1 MSAVAFALLAF
12 CAAGS
17 VEAKAKTHKASKSAA
32 VKVAAQKTPAG
43 SAYLQCVTFARQFT
57 GMQIFGDAW
66 TWWEKATGRYDEGSS
81 PKPGAVLVFKSQGRM
96 KLGHVAVVSQIITDR
111 YIQVTHANWS
121 PINGR
126 RGQVEDNVNVM
137 DVSEA
142 GDWSKVKVWYGPTND
157 LGTTVYTTYGFI
169 YQDPNNIHMGEKVT
183 TVAQPEAV
191 PTTARPYQQIAAAN
205 TDDMP
210 ADLKAA
216 LSPSNSKT
224 TARPVTVAAHVSGKP
239 AAQLVAQ
246 IDSDN
251 AAAGH
256 ASAKTDIKPEPLKPE
271 TKSAKAKSKTQ
282 TPKATASKAKTT
294 RKHTSKK

>member
-1 MSAVAFALLAF
+1 VQKKTVSAIAFALLAL

-17 VEAKAKTHKASKSAA
+17 VEARTKAHKASKAAA
-32 VKVAAQKTPAG
+32 VKVAAQRTPAG
-43 SAYLQCVTFARQFT
+43 SAYLQCVTFARQFS
-57 GMQIFGDAW
+57 GVQIFGDAW
-66 TWWEKATGRYDEGSS
+66 TWWEKATGRYEEGSA
-81 PKPGAVLVFKSQGRM
+81 PKPGAVLVFRSQGRM

-169 YQDPNNIHMGEKVT
+169 YQDPSQVRMGDRVT
-183 TVAQPEAV
+183 TIAQPEAA
-191 PTTARPYQQIAAAN
+191 PSTARPYQQIAAAD
-205 TDDMP
+205 TTDMP

-216 LSPSNSKT
+216 LAPANGKT
-224 TARPVTVAAHVSGKP
+224 ASHLVSGKPVTVAAHVSGKP
-239 AAQLVAQ
+239 AAELVAQ

-256 ASAKTDIKPEPLKPE
+256 ATAKKAIKPEA
-271 TKSAKAKSKTQ
+271 KSVKAKSKAQ
-282 TPKATASKAKTT
+282 SPSKATA
-294 RKHTSKK
+294 RKRTHKK

>member
-1 MSAVAFALLAF
+1 VQKKTVSAIAFALLAL

-17 VEAKAKTHKASKSAA
+17 VEARTKAHKASKASA

-66 TWWEKATGRYDEGSS
+66 TWWEKATGRYEEGST
-81 PKPGAVLVFKSQGRM
+81 PKPGAVLVFRSQGRM

-142 GDWSKVKVWYGPTND
+142 GDWSKVKVWYGPSND

-169 YQDPNNIHMGEKVT
+169 YQDPSQVRMGEHVT
-183 TVAQPEAV
+183 TIAQPEAA
-191 PTTARPYQQIAAAN
+191 PSTARPYQQIASAN

-216 LSPSNSKT
+216 LSPSAGSKM
-224 TARPVTVAAHVSGKP
+224 TAKPVTVAAHVSGKP
-239 AAQLVAQ
+239 AAELVAQ
-246 IDSDN
+246 IDSDK
-251 AAAGH
+251 AAAK
-256 ASAKTDIKPEPLKPE
+256 KTIKPEP
-271 TKSAKAKSKTQ
+271 KSAKAKSKAQ
-282 TPKATASKAKTT
+282 TPKAAA
-294 RKHTSKK
+294 RKHTHKK

>member
-1 MSAVAFALLAF
+1 MKKTVSAVAFALIAL

-17 VEAKAKTHKASKSAA
+17 VEAKAKAHKTSKTAA

-43 SAYLQCVTFARQFT
+43 SAYLQCVTFARQFS
-57 GMQIFGDAW
+57 GVQIFGDAW
-66 TWWEKATGRYDEGSS
+66 TWWEKATGRYEEGST
-81 PKPGAVLVFKSQGRM
+81 PKPGAVLVFRSQGRM

-126 RGQVEDNVNVM
+126 RGQVEDNVNVL
-137 DVSEA
+137 DVSEK

-169 YQDPNNIHMGEKVT
+169 YQDPSQVRLGDNVT
-183 TVAQPEAV
+183 TIAQAETAPS
-191 PTTARPYQQIAAAN
+191 TARPYQQIASAD
-205 TDDMP
+205 TDNMP
-210 ADLKAA
+210 ADLRAA
-216 LSPSNSKT
+216 LSPSNGKI
-224 TARPVTVAAHVSGKP
+224 TAKPVTVAAHVSGKP

-251 AAAGH
+251 EAASH
-256 ASAKTDIKPEPLKPE
+256 ASAKKALKPEP
-271 TKSAKAKSKTQ
+271 KSAKAKSKAH
-282 TPKATASKAKTT
+282 TPKATA
-294 RKHTSKK
+294 RKRTHKN